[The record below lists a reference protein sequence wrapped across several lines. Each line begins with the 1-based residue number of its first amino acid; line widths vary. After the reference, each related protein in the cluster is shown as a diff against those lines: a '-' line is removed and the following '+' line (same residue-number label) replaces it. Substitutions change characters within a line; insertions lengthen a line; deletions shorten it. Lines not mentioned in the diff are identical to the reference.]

1 MNLQLRGI
9 ALYWQMH
16 TPCRAAGAKNQ
27 YPLKS
32 MIPAL
37 SRENI
42 LADNFIY
49 GIALENSYA
58 PKRGCR
64 EILISLSQSQ

>member
-16 TPCRAAGAKNQ
+16 TPCRAARAKNQ

-42 LADNFIY
+42 LADNFIAELPWK
-49 GIALENSYA
+49 I
-58 PKRGCR
+58 CR
-64 EILISLSQSQ
+64 HQKGAIGK